1 MVEYDHPVVHEMLKA
16 LPHGTPPVYPDGCD
30 GVVDHRWISVAVI
43 TAYSADPEGF
53 DKNRIGD
60 EITVR
65 GVVAR
70 RSREPHFVFA
80 GSPTHG
86 YPDIRC
92 FMPDKASM
100 AGVDDGEVVT
110 VAGQLTS
117 VQRTQGGNGP
127 IEIIFTVQQV
137 VWA

>member
-1 MVEYDHPVVHEMLKA
+1 MPEYDSSAVREMLGA
-16 LPHGTPPVYPDGCD
+16 LSDGINPIYPDGCD
-30 GVVDHRWISVAVI
+30 GVVDSRWLSVAII
-43 TAYSADPEGF
+43 TAYSADPEVF
-53 DKNRIGD
+53 DKHRIGD

-92 FMPDKASM
+92 FMPDIASM

-110 VAGQLTS
+110 VTGQLTS
-117 VQRTQGGNGP
+117 VRRTQGGNGP
-127 IEIIFTVQQV
+127 IEIIFAVQIV
-137 VWA
+137 FCA